1 MTANLQRRR
10 ILLGAA
16 TALAA
21 AGLAVI
27 RPEAVDRSLMSL
39 KAALGDELD
48 ASERARFFDLVVRP
62 RLDGEYQF
70 GGKDFESPGFFHFR
84 QP

>member
-1 MTANLQRRR
+1 MTTNIQRRR
-10 ILLGAA
+10 ILVGAA

-21 AGLAVI
+21 SGLAVI
-27 RPEAVDRSLMSL
+27 RPDAVDRSLMSL

-62 RLDGEYQF
+62 KLDGEYQF
-70 GGKDFESPGFFHFR
+70 GGKNIESPGFFHAR
-84 QP
+84 LP

>member
-1 MTANLQRRR
+1 MTVNMQRRR

-21 AGLAVI
+21 TGLAVI
-27 RPEAVDRSLMSL
+27 RPDAVDRSLMSL
-39 KAALGDELD
+39 QAALRDELD
-48 ASERARFFDLVVRP
+48 ASERARFFDLIVRP

-70 GGKDFESPGFFHFR
+70 GGKDFESAGFFDAR
-84 QP
+84 LS